1 MSSTTIGLDP
11 TSIDTF
17 PAFGIGSLGSE
28 ADAEYIYVKVNG
40 TVGERGEVVVVDADG
55 NARPLTT
62 SVDLVGRRVGVAP
75 DAAAVGTYF
84 WAGYRGDFEFLVSA
98 SCAAN
103 ATLRATTVG
112 GVVDDGGSGP
122 AIEGMYSTEAA
133 GAMQTLVRGRLIYPT
148 LQEQAAGGGGGGVSD
163 FLSLDDT
170 PSAFG
175 DAGQVPVVNTAE
187 TALEF
192 VDQSGGGGAFDLHDD
207 VTTALTAISGTDR
220 FVLSDESSSGD
231 PNRYI
236 THSQLL
242 NGIRDIFTSNN
253 AVPASTD
260 RFYCSDESASGD
272 PIEYLTFAQ
281 LETAI
286 QDGTVDTVTMSVS
299 GQTLTL
305 TIGRTVGIDLTAT
318 ATLPAGGG
326 GWRRRG
332 RLVDHGSYR
341 GSSQYLRGSTGAVD
355 GV

>member
-1 MSSTTIGLDP
+1 MLWRIVGAGCSD
-11 TSIDTF
+11 DN
-17 PAFGIGSLGSE
+17 
-28 ADAEYIYVKVNG
+28 EYIYVKASSAFG
-40 TVGERGEVVVVDADG
+40 ATGEVAVIDNDNEA
-55 NARPLTT
+55 APLT
-62 SVDLVGRRVGVAP
+62 SQFERFRWAAHRRCSRCGRSKPLLLGVLV
-75 DAAAVGTYF
+75 
-84 WAGYRGDFEFLVSA
+84 RGDTEFLA
-98 SCAAN
+98 GANCAAN

-122 AIEGMYSTEAA
+122 AIEGLVATEAA
-133 GAMQTLVRGRLIYPT
+133 GSMQTLVSGRATYPT
-148 LQEQAAGGGGGGVSD
+148 LQEQAAGGGGGGASD

-170 PSAFG
+170 PAAFG
-175 DAGQVPVVNTAE
+175 TSGQVPAVNTAE

-242 NGIRDIFTSNN
+242 NGIRDIFTANN
-253 AVPASTD
+253 AAPASTD
-260 RFYCSDESASGD
+260 RFYVSDESASGD

-286 QDGTVDTVTMSVS
+286 QDGTVDTVAMTVC
-299 GQTLTL
+299 GANPDAHHRAL
-305 TIGRTVGIDLTAT
+305 GRGRYRGNGHA
-318 ATLPAGGG
+318 ARWRRW
-326 GWRRRG
+326 WRRRRRRR
-332 RLVDHGSYR
+332 RLADHGSHR
-341 GSSQYLRGSTGAVD
+341 WRSQYLRGSTGAVD